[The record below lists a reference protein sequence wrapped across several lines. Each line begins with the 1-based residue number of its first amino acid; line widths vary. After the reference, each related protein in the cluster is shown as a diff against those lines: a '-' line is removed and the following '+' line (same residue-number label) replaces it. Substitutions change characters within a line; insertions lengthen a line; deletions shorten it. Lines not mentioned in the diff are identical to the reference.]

1 MNTRLRNSMSAII
14 ARYERLPLSP
24 FGDLR
29 QGASRQSQQ
38 REAER
43 QVEGLFQ
50 SLLALSFT
58 EGLAESFGFKAQRT
72 LQS

>member
-1 MNTRLRNSMSAII
+1 MDLSREMIFIMMKCNCKIN
-14 ARYERLPLSP
+14 YEHL
-24 FGDLR
+24 
-29 QGASRQSQQ
+29 QSQQ